1 MNPAQIQALAMAGV
15 IELVLVAMSVLVVAG
30 CWRAARGGLERSAY
44 VGLRTPSTMRNEQSW
59 IAGNRA
65 AARTAPLYLIFNAAA
80 SAALIAAASHG
91 WRLVVA
97 FLGGA
102 GLFVFIGVLIC
113 SAVVASRAGRAAG
126 GPIDHRSE
134 LRQSS
139 EIPDTSALSSTP
151 AMTVVGWICA
161 VVACGITVYLL
172 GSIIDGYVLAIHQ
185 QLPPNPTFGF
195 RDTTA
200 NSCLPRWYAA
210 QKAGFSWLLFGYGP
224 VLVASLLICAAAA
237 IKRYSP
243 WEICGLVLGTVLLS
257 IVFLVPA
264 GIHADGVANAITC

>member
-1 MNPAQIQALAMAGV
+1 MDPAQLQALVMAGV
-15 IELVLVAMSVLVVAG
+15 IELVLAAMSVLVVGG

-80 SAALIAAASHG
+80 SAGLIAAATRG

-113 SAVVASRAGRAAG
+113 TAVVASRAGRAAG
-126 GPIDHRSE
+126 GPIDHR
-134 LRQSS
+134 QSF
-139 EIPDTSALSSTP
+139 EMPETKALYSTP
-151 AMTVVGWICA
+151 AMMFIGWICA
-161 VVACGITVYLL
+161 VIACSVTVFML
-172 GSIIDGYVLAIHQ
+172 GTIIDGYVLAIHQ
-185 QLPPNPTFGF
+185 QLPPNTTFGF
-195 RDTTA
+195 RDATA
-200 NSCLPRWYAA
+200 FSCLPRWYAA
-210 QKAGFSWLLFGYGP
+210 QKAGFSWTLFGYGP
-224 VLVASLLICAAAA
+224 VLVGSLLTCVAAA

-243 WEICGLVLGTVLLS
+243 WEICGLVLGTVMLS
-257 IVFLVPA
+257 IVFLIPA
-264 GIHADGVANAITC
+264 GVHADGVARAITC